1 MAKDL
6 RRWLT
11 DLEKRFP
18 GEPLRVTR
26 LVHPESFEISSIL
39 YQLEKRGNR
48 AAVLFEKVTNLK
60 GGVSEFSI
68 LAHTFIN
75 RDKIALSLESEDSS
89 RTALF
94 EKYLAKSREKK
105 KIKVVDPADAP
116 VKEFIHREGALDLA
130 DLPIMRHNFMDGG
143 PYLTPV
149 VIARSP
155 DGERYNTSW
164 NRMMYID
171 SHHLAIYM
179 SPRHLWA
186 YFQDL
191 EAKEEPMPIGIVLGH
206 HMAFMLSASSLTS
219 LDEDEYEAAGGLLGE
234 SLRVVPSETY
244 GDRLLIPADAEIV
257 LEGEIVPRKRTIEGP
272 FGEFTF
278 YLGAQR
284 VSWLVRVRAI
294 THRIQPILHFV
305 YGAHLDHLRAHF
317 PIEASIYQ
325 RVKQAVPG
333 VKDVSWLESGG
344 SFHLAISLKKRTE
357 GEPMRAAM
365 AALSA
370 SNFIKHVFVI
380 DDDLDPGNPGDV
392 MWAVANC
399 VQSDTSITLLKNIQ
413 GQLLDPSI
421 RQETKGAGMIIDA
434 TRPLDRPF
442 PPRANVPPEALK
454 LRLEDYLNIK

>member
-1 MAKDL
+1 
-6 RRWLT
+6 
-11 DLEKRFP
+11 
-18 GEPLRVTR
+18 
-26 LVHPESFEISSIL
+26 
-39 YQLEKRGNR
+39 
-48 AAVLFEKVTNLK
+48 
-60 GGVSEFSI
+60 
-68 LAHTFIN
+68 
-75 RDKIALSLESEDSS
+75 
-89 RTALF
+89 
-94 EKYLAKSREKK
+94 
-105 KIKVVDPADAP
+105 
-116 VKEFIHREGALDLA
+116 
-130 DLPIMRHNFMDGG
+130 
-143 PYLTPV
+143 
-149 VIARSP
+149 
-155 DGERYNTSW
+155 
-164 NRMMYID
+164 MMYLD

-206 HMAFMLSASSLTS
+206 HMAFMLSASSLTA

-234 SLRVVPSETY
+234 PLRVVPSETY
-244 GDRLLIPADAEIV
+244 GDRLLVPADAEIV
-257 LEGEIVPRKRTIEGP
+257 LEGEIVPKKRTIEGP

-294 THRIQPILHFV
+294 THRRQPVLHFV

-344 SFHLAISLKKRTE
+344 AFHLAISMKKRTE

-380 DDDLDPGNPGDV
+380 DEDLDPGSPGDV
-392 MWAVANC
+392 MWAVSTC
-399 VQSDTSITLLKNIQ
+399 VQSDSAITLLKNIQ

-442 PPRANVPPEALK
+442 PPRATVPAEALK
-454 LRLEDYLNIK
+454 LRLEDYINIP